1 MKNNTFAR
9 KALSVIVAVCMV
21 LSIIPVYVINS
32 SAQSVTVST
41 LAQLQDALANEAYD
55 EIIVTAT
62 INLPD
67 GTALYGN
74 GKTVRAQVTGVDEQ
88 GIVQTGSN
96 YNVFTTGANATVHIY
111 DMVIMGGSVTAV
123 VNETGKLY
131 LDNVTITRSGSETN
145 PGGGIVN
152 GVLNLV
158 NNKNQS
164 HTTAYVVMTNSSIVR
179 NVAQWGG
186 GFLNYGTLIM
196 DGCSLSENRSI
207 NQRGG
212 GGAGENQG
220 YAYLNNCT
228 VANNTSSEIGG
239 GINICKGGELYV
251 MNCTFTG
258 NVTYNNTTGGQNYGG
273 AVGVNDSCIFK
284 AVNSI
289 FANNYYIN
297 KSTET
302 VTPCDIGMYNSS
314 NIYMYDSIIG
324 TVAGGTPHNENCS
337 NETDGLFAAYV
348 MGNVLAGD
356 GTESTSDFSKP
367 AVVQNASGE
376 LFTPLNG
383 DYQGDIEGVPTY
395 FDYSDLDNIRMYFTD
410 EDGTESTFF
419 AGSGTQPTDIPVG
432 DALDDTDRDTTLI
445 GSSNS
450 LGEGKA
456 IYTIKVIASA
466 HGKIKGGTIYGDSY
480 IVVSDGSVVSVE
492 DIVTVTLE
500 ATPDSG
506 YYFDKWMYED
516 DSTAVEPPVSAS
528 DISALESAIATANSA
543 SGGTARRRAAQA
555 IRNAIIAINTT
566 NAEIQAIITTARNNT
581 ISNNANIT
589 TNTLNTWKN
598 RAQSIIDINNSATAA
613 AWSEASGNN
622 PYEFVVDKNIELKAE
637 FVAQAPNYTVTF
649 HSNTEP
655 ETTVTQTFA
664 AGHYN
669 GTLNANTFSNDG
681 QPFLG
686 WAQIYCGDVVY
697 ADGASYTASGNA
709 DLYARW
715 GYTVDYNANGGR
727 NVPESQIKNP
737 GEALTLSSV
746 APSRDGYTFKGW
758 GITADA
764 AEAVLQPGDV
774 YGVDKNIVLYAI
786 WEQLKVP
793 TVLNSNLPDGYL
805 NVPYSGAIETDQDAI
820 FVLADGSTLPAGLT
834 IGKDGTITGTPTS
847 TGTYTFEVSVYNK
860 NDISLNNSSTIS
872 ITITISDPKSALQEL
887 VNTANAVDQDDYTPE
902 TAQNL
907 QDAID
912 QGQSVLD
919 DDDATTS
926 EINDAIEALEEALS
940 QLALDKSALAAAIA
954 QGNAI
959 TENPTE
965 AAKYT
970 ADSLAVLEN
979 VLNIGEIVYENTK
992 ATAEQIASATQ
1003 AILDAINSLKR
1014 NVDKDALQDLVD
1026 QANAIDQDDYTDTT
1040 ADDLQDAIDDA
1051 QAVLD
1056 DPNATDE
1063 EIQNAYDALE
1073 DAINNLKPD
1082 KTELAEAISDGNEI
1096 VNGDTSNFTPASV
1109 QALED
1114 ALDAGQTVY
1123 DDPNA
1128 TVQEIKDATDA
1139 IRNALEN
1146 LLEEAVDAAEDIV
1159 NNNSDDYTD
1168 DSIQALEDAISDAQ
1182 DVINNPNSTPDEI
1195 KDAIDAIEDAINN
1208 LKPDKT
1214 ELAEAIAEG
1223 TEIVNGDTSGFTP
1236 SSVQALEDALDAGQD
1251 VYDDPDAT
1259 VQEIKDATDAIK
1271 NALENL
1277 LEQAVDNAEDIIN
1290 NNADDYTEDSIQA
1303 LEDAISDAQD
1313 VINNTDSTPEEIAD
1327 AIQAIE
1333 NAINNLVDRS
1343 ELADAIADGNDVLG
1357 GDTSAYTQTSV
1368 DALDDAVTA
1377 GETVYNDPDATQAEI
1392 DAATQAIRDALANL
1406 LEEAVDNAE
1415 DIINNTSDDY
1425 TPDSIQDLQDAIDDA
1440 EDVINN
1446 PNSTPDEIKDAIDAI
1461 NDAINNLKPDKSE
1474 LAQAIADGNTIING
1488 DTTGYTEGSVDA
1500 LEAAIAAGQAVY
1512 DDPDATVQEIAD
1524 ATAAILDAIAGLVDR
1539 SELADAIADG
1549 NEILGGDTSAYTSE
1563 SVDAL
1568 EDAIAAGETVYNDP
1582 DATQAEVDAATEAI
1596 KNALEDLLEEAV
1608 DNAEDIVNNDSDK
1621 YTPDSIQDLEDAISD
1636 AEDVINNPDSTP
1648 DEIKDAIKAIE
1659 DAINALELTKITPDA
1674 TSEIIVD
1681 RETGTEYTYM
1691 VGLDLSAN
1699 TVDDIKAQ
1707 LENDGTTII
1716 ILRNDVELGA
1726 NDRVGT
1732 GCIVK
1737 CVSKADPSIV
1747 YEVATVILYGDVN
1760 GDGLVDGNDKS
1771 LMFYDAFG
1779 GENNIA
1785 SATVFFIAA
1794 DLSKDGVLDAF
1805 DYFDQDGIITGERP
1819 FDQTLT
1825 LYK

>member
-1 MKNNTFAR
+1 MTNNTFAR

-21 LSIIPVYVINS
+21 LSILPVYVINS
-32 SAQSVTVST
+32 SAQSVSVST

-67 GTALYGN
+67 GAEIYGN

-96 YNVFTTGANATVHIY
+96 YNVFKTAANATVHIY

-123 VNETGKLY
+123 VNQTGKLY
-131 LDNVTITRSGSETN
+131 LDNVTITRSGSATN

-152 GVLNLV
+152 GVQNIR
-158 NNKNQS
+158 NNKNTS
-164 HTTAYVVMTNSSIVR
+164 HKTAYVVMTNSSIVR
-179 NVAQWGG
+179 NVAKWGG

-207 NQRGG
+207 NQSGG
-212 GGAGENQG
+212 GGAGENEG

-239 GINICKGGELYV
+239 GINICKAGELYV

-258 NVTYNNTTGGQNYGG
+258 NVTYNNTNGGSTFGG

-314 NIYMYDSIIG
+314 NIYMYDSIVG

-376 LFTPLNG
+376 LYTPLNG

-410 EDGTESTFF
+410 EDGTDSTFF

-456 IYTIKVIASA
+456 IYTIKVVASQ

-492 DIVTVTLE
+492 EIVTVTLE

-506 YYFDKWMYED
+506 YYFDKWVVLEGAG
-516 DSTAVEPPVSAS
+516 DSSELAQLAAEIEALQAQVTKINNAVSEMADQADNVNDYIAYADRTSNFYTTYKRTLVTNTNTLVNTLNGYKTSFSSYSDVVSA
-528 DISALESAIATANSA
+528 ITSANLSTKST
-543 SGGTARRRAAQA
+543 SS
-555 IRNAIIAINTT
+555 
-566 NAEIQAIITTARNNT
+566 NNT
-581 ISNNANIT
+581 IRSTKYSTWCNSVINTATSVTALLNAHLT
-589 TNTLNTWKN
+589 EVQ
-598 RAQSIIDINNSATAA
+598 AQIAA
-613 AWSEASGNN
+613 KQAEYDAAVAEAMADTGLKTGNN
-622 PYEFVVDKNIELKAE
+622 PMEFVVDRNIELKAE
-637 FVAQAPNYTVTF
+637 FVAQAPDYTVTF

-664 AGHYN
+664 AGHYTAN
-669 GTLNANTFSNDG
+669 LTANTFTNDG

-686 WAQIYCGDVVY
+686 WSMVYCGDVEY
-697 ADGASYTASGNA
+697 ADGVSYTASGNA

-727 NVPESQIKNP
+727 NVPDSQIKNP
-737 GEALTLSSV
+737 GEALNISSV
-746 APSRDGYTFKGW
+746 APTRDGYTFKGW
-758 GITADA
+758 GLAADST
-764 AEAVLQPGDV
+764 EAVLQPGGV

-793 TVLNSNLPDGYL
+793 EVLNTTLADGYL

-820 FVLADGSTLPAGLT
+820 IILADGSTLPAGLT
-834 IGKDGTITGTPTS
+834 IGKDGTITGTPTA
-847 TGTYTFEVSVYNK
+847 TGTFTFDVSVYNK
-860 NDISLNNSSTIS
+860 DDTSLANATTTT
-872 ITITISDPKSALQEL
+872 ITITITDPKTALQEL

-912 QGQSVLD
+912 NGQSVLD
-919 DDDATTS
+919 DDGATLS
-926 EINDAIEALEEALS
+926 EISDAIQELQDALN

-954 QGNAI
+954 QGEAI
-959 TENPTE
+959 TDDAAE

-979 VLNIGEIVYENTK
+979 ALNAGEIVYENTK

-1014 NVDKDALQDLVD
+1014 NVDKDDLQELVD
-1026 QANAIDQDDYTDTT
+1026 QANAINQDDYTDTT
-1040 ADDLQDAIDDA
+1040 ADALQDAIDDA

-1056 DPNATDE
+1056 DPNATDD
-1063 EIQNAYDALE
+1063 EISNAYEALE

-1082 KTELAEAISDGNEI
+1082 KTELAEAIADGNDV
-1096 VNGDTSNFTPASV
+1096 VNGDTSAYTSSSV
-1109 QALED
+1109 QALEN
-1114 ALDAGQTVY
+1114 AIDAGQDVY

-1146 LLEEAVDAAEDIV
+1146 LLEEAVNNAEDII

-1168 DSIQALEDAISDAQ
+1168 DSIQALEDAISDAE

-1236 SSVQALEDALDAGQD
+1236 SSVQALEDAIAQGEAVDADPNATVEEIKAATEAIKDALENLLEEAVDNAEDIVNNNSEDYTPESIQDVQDAIDNAKDVINNPDSTPDEIKNALDAIEDAVNNLKPDKTELEKAIADGNEIVNGDTDKFTPESVQALED
-1251 VYDDPDAT
+1251 AIAQGEAVDADPDAT
-1259 VQEIKDATDAIK
+1259 VEEIKAATEAIK

-1290 NNADDYTEDSIQA
+1290 NNPDDYTEDSIQA

-1313 VINNTDSTPEEIAD
+1313 VINNLDSTPEEIAD

-1333 NAINNLVDRS
+1333 NAINNLIDRS
-1343 ELADAIADGNDVLG
+1343 KLADAIADGNDVLG
-1357 GDTSAYTQTSV
+1357 GDTSAYTSESV
-1368 DALDDAVTA
+1368 DALEDAVAA
-1377 GETVYNDPDATQAEI
+1377 GQTVYNDPDATQAEI
-1392 DAATQAIRDALANL
+1392 DAATQAIRNALENL

-1415 DIINNTSDDY
+1415 DIINNNSDDY
-1425 TPDSIQDLQDAIDDA
+1425 TPDSIQDVQDAID
-1440 EDVINN
+1440 
-1446 PNSTPDEIKDAIDAI
+1446 
-1461 NDAINNLKPDKSE
+1461 
-1474 LAQAIADGNTIING
+1474 
-1488 DTTGYTEGSVDA
+1488 
-1500 LEAAIAAGQAVY
+1500 
-1512 DDPDATVQEIAD
+1512 
-1524 ATAAILDAIAGLVDR
+1524 
-1539 SELADAIADG
+1539 
-1549 NEILGGDTSAYTSE
+1549 
-1563 SVDAL
+1563 
-1568 EDAIAAGETVYNDP
+1568 
-1582 DATQAEVDAATEAI
+1582 
-1596 KNALEDLLEEAV
+1596 NA
-1608 DNAEDIVNNDSDK
+1608 K
-1621 YTPDSIQDLEDAISD
+1621 
-1636 AEDVINNPDSTP
+1636 DVINNPDSTP
-1648 DEIKDAIKAIE
+1648 DEIKNALDAIE

-1699 TVDDIKAQ
+1699 SVADIKAQ
-1707 LENDGTTII
+1707 LENDDTTII
-1716 ILRNDVELGA
+1716 ILRNDVELDE
-1726 NDRVGT
+1726 NELVGT

-1760 GDGLVDGNDKS
+1760 GDGLVDGTDKS
-1771 LMFYDAFG
+1771 MVFDDAFTG
-1779 GENNIA
+1779 GSNIDA
-1785 SATVFFIAA
+1785 ETVFYIAA